1 MSAPHFPQFGD
12 YQVVHTPG
20 EKYRC
25 YLPPPLPPSPAVKL
39 EPMMTLLER
48 AGYAVGGLNGISS
61 ILPNPELF
69 LYMFVRKE
77 ALVSSQIEGTQCSLS
92 DILRDEAGDE
102 TEASFD
108 DVREVSCYVDAME
121 YGLARMNE
129 GFPLSLRLIREIHGR
144 LLAQGR
150 GAGKQ
155 PGEFRTS
162 QNWIGGS
169 RPGNALY
176 VPPPPERLMEFLG
189 PLELFLHEED
199 PPLPVLVRAAMVH
212 MQFETIHPFLDG
224 NGRLGRL
231 LITLL
236 LCHAGV
242 LREPLLYLS
251 LYLKQNRSE
260 YYRLLQE
267 VRERG
272 NWEDWIRF
280 FLRGVQET
288 AEQSVETAR
297 RILAL
302 LANDRRRVEDSGQA
316 ASSTLRVFQVLDRSP
331 VVTIPRVAEKTG
343 LSYPTV
349 QAAIDRLEKREI
361 LGRYGS
367 GKRNKRYAY
376 KAYLDIL
383 SEGTEPLRD

>member
-1 MSAPHFPQFGD
+1 
-12 YQVVHTPG
+12 
-20 EKYRC
+20 
-25 YLPPPLPPSPAVKL
+25 LPPSPAVKL

-189 PLELFLHEED
+189 PFELFLHAEE

-349 QAAIDRLEKREI
+349 QAAIDRLEKLEI

-376 KAYLDIL
+376 RAYLDIL

>member
-1 MSAPHFPQFGD
+1 MSAPHYPQFGG
-12 YQVVHTPG
+12 YQTVNTPG
-20 EKYRC
+20 ESYRC
-25 YLPPPLPPSPAVKL
+25 YLPPPLPPTPRIVL

-92 DILRDEAGDE
+92 DILLDDSGDE

-121 YGLARMNE
+121 YGLLRMRD

-189 PLELFLHEED
+189 PFELFLHAEE
-199 PPLPVLVRAAMVH
+199 PPLPVLVRAALAHV
-212 MQFETIHPFLDG
+212 QFETIHPFLDG

-236 LCHAGV
+236 LCHANV
-242 LREPLLYLS
+242 LQQPLLYLS
-251 LYLKQNRSE
+251 LYLKQNRGE
-260 YYRLLQE
+260 YYFLLQE

-272 NWEDWIRF
+272 RWEEWIAF

-288 AEQSVETAR
+288 AEQSVDTAR

-302 LANDRRRVEDSGQA
+302 LAADRRRVEDIGQA
-316 ASSTLRVFQVLDRSP
+316 ASSALRVFQVLDRLP
-331 VVTIPRVAEKTG
+331 VTTITRVAEKTG
-343 LSYPTV
+343 LTYPTV
-349 QAAIDRLEKREI
+349 QSAFDRLEKLSI
-361 LGRYGS
+361 LERHGS

-383 SEGTEPLRD
+383 SEGTEPIRP

>member
-1 MSAPHFPQFGD
+1 MSAPHFPRLGE
-12 YQVVHTPG
+12 YQTIHTPG

-25 YLPPPLPPSPAVKL
+25 YLPPPLPPDPPVKL
-39 EPMMTLLER
+39 EPMMAELER
-48 AGYAVGGLNGISS
+48 AGWAVGGLNGIGA

-69 LYMFVRKE
+69 LYMFARKE

-102 TEASFD
+102 PEASFD

-121 YGLARMNE
+121 YGLARMRE
-129 GFPLSLRLIREIHGR
+129 GFPLSLRLIREIHAR

-169 RPGNALY
+169 RPGNAMY

-189 PLELFLHEED
+189 PLELFLHDEETG
-199 PPLPVLVRAAMVH
+199 LPVMVRAAMVH
-212 MQFETIHPFLDG
+212 LQFETIHPFLDG

-242 LREPLLYLS
+242 LRQPLLYLS
-251 LYLKQNRSE
+251 LYLKQNRSH
-260 YYRLLQE
+260 YYYLLQA

-272 NWEDWIRF
+272 NWEEWILF
-280 FLRGVQET
+280 FLRGVRET
-288 AEQSVETAR
+288 AEQTVETAQ

-302 LANDRRRVEDSGQA
+302 LAADRRRVEGTGKT
-316 ASSTLRVFQVLDRSP
+316 ASTTLRVFQVLDRNP
-331 VVTIPRVAEKTG
+331 VVTITWVAEKTG

-349 QAAIDRLEKREI
+349 QGAFGRLEKLGI
-361 LGRYGS
+361 LARHGS
-367 GKRNKRYAY
+367 GKWNKRYAY

>member
-1 MSAPHFPQFGD
+1 MSAPHFSRLGD
-12 YQVVHTPG
+12 YQIINTPG

-25 YLPPPLPPSPAVKL
+25 YLPPPLPPRLMVTL
-39 EPMMTLLER
+39 EPMMTALER

-61 ILPNPELF
+61 LLPNPELF

-92 DILRDEAGDE
+92 DILLDDSGDE
-102 TEASFD
+102 TEGSFD

-121 YGLARMNE
+121 YGLARMRD

-162 QNWIGGS
+162 QNWIGGT
-169 RPGNALY
+169 RPGTAMY

-189 PLELFLHEED
+189 PFELFLHAEE
-199 PPLPVLVRAAMVH
+199 PMLPVLVRAALVH
-212 MQFETIHPFLDG
+212 VQFETIHPFLDG

-242 LREPLLYLS
+242 LRQPLLYLS
-251 LYLKQNRSE
+251 LYLKQNRSQ
-260 YYRLLQE
+260 YYSLLQE

-272 NWEDWIRF
+272 NWEDWISF
-280 FLRGVQET
+280 FLRGVRET
-288 AEQSVETAR
+288 AEQAVDTAR

-302 LANDRRRVEDSGQA
+302 LATDRRRVEETGQA
-316 ASSTLRVFQVLDRSP
+316 ASSTLRVFQILDRHP
-331 VVTIPRVAEKTG
+331 VTTITRVAEKTG

-349 QAAIDRLEKREI
+349 QSAFNRLERLRI
-361 LGRYGS
+361 LTRSGT

-383 SEGTEPLRD
+383 SEGTEPIRP

>member
-1 MSAPHFPQFGD
+1 MSAPHFPQFGA

-129 GFPLSLRLIREIHGR
+129 GFPLSLRLIREIHAR

-162 QNWIGGS
+162 QNWIGGT
-169 RPGNALY
+169 RPGNAMY
-176 VPPPPERLMEFLG
+176 VPPPPDRLMEFLG
-189 PLELFLHEED
+189 PFELFLHEED

-349 QAAIDRLEKREI
+349 QAAIDRLEKLEI

-376 KAYLDIL
+376 RAYLDIL

>member
-1 MSAPHFPQFGD
+1 MSAPHFPRLGT
-12 YQVVHTPG
+12 YEVIHTPG

-25 YLPPPLPPSPAVKL
+25 FLPPPLPPSPAVKL
-39 EPMMTLLER
+39 EPMMAVLER
-48 AGYAVGGLNGISS
+48 AGWAVGGLNGIGA

-102 TEASFD
+102 PEASFA

-121 YGLARMNE
+121 YGLARMRD
-129 GFPLSLRLIREIHGR
+129 GFPLSLRLIREIHAR

-169 RPGNALY
+169 RPGNAMY

-189 PLELFLHEED
+189 PLELFLHDEETG
-199 PPLPVLVRAAMVH
+199 LPVMVRAAMVH

-231 LITLL
+231 LITLM

-242 LREPLLYLS
+242 LRQPLLYLS
-251 LYLKQNRSE
+251 LYLKQNRSH
-260 YYRLLQE
+260 YYYLLQE

-272 NWEDWIRF
+272 NWEEWILF

-288 AEQSVETAR
+288 AEQTVETAQ

-302 LANDRRRVEDSGQA
+302 LAEDRRRVEGTGK
-316 ASSTLRVFQVLDRSP
+316 ASSTTLRVFQVLDRNP
-331 VVTIPRVAEKTG
+331 VVTITWVAEKTG

-349 QAAIDRLEKREI
+349 QGAFGRLEKLGI
-361 LGRYGS
+361 LARHGS
-367 GKRNKRYAY
+367 GKWNKRYAY

>member
-1 MSAPHFPQFGD
+1 MPPQPM
-12 YQVVHTPG
+12 VV
-20 EKYRC
+20 
-25 YLPPPLPPSPAVKL
+25 L

-92 DILRDEAGDE
+92 DILRDDTGDE
-102 TEASFD
+102 TDASFD

-121 YGLARMNE
+121 YGLARMKD

-169 RPGNALY
+169 RPGTALY

-189 PLELFLHEED
+189 PFELFLHAEE
-199 PPLPVLVRAAMVH
+199 PPLPVLVKAAMAHV
-212 MQFETIHPFLDG
+212 QFETIHPFLDG

-251 LYLKQNRSE
+251 LFLKQNRSE
-260 YYRLLQE
+260 YYTLLQD

-302 LANDRRRVEDSGQA
+302 LAADRRRIEDTGQA
-316 ASSTLRVFQVLDRSP
+316 ASSTLRVFQVLDRHP
-331 VVTIPRVAEKTG
+331 VVTIPRVVEKTG

-349 QAAIDRLEKREI
+349 QTAFARLEALEI
-361 LGRYGS
+361 LGRHGS
-367 GKRNKRYAY
+367 GKRNKRYVY

-383 SEGTEPLRD
+383 SEGTEPLRG